1 VQRARKQVI
10 MHGSGTTKT
19 PQDVHLV
26 KRRLS
31 LVTVTGTLLVLAFAG
46 VALALNTIT
55 CDGSSICRGMEN
67 ADDITGT
74 ERAESILALKG
85 RDAVTALEGPDI
97 VHADVGNDEADG
109 GSGKDR
115 IFGEDGDDQK
125 GNSEAGLGTG
135 LDGNS
140 GADHV
145 SGGPGADDVTGG
157 PGRDSLYGNDD
168 NDILDSADGLR
179 DNAVSCGPG
188 RDVAFVDRPDIRG
201 DRVRNCE
208 EVRRIS
214 AASLTAEQ
222 YRAADAELR

>member
-1 VQRARKQVI
+1 
-10 MHGSGTTKT
+10 
-19 PQDVHLV
+19 V

-31 LVTVTGTLLVLAFAG
+31 LVMVTGSLLVLAFAG
-46 VALALNTIT
+46 VALALNVIT
-55 CDGSSICRGMEN
+55 CDGSSTCRGTEN
-67 ADDITGT
+67 GDEITGT
-74 ERAESILALKG
+74 DRAESIFALRG

-188 RDVAFVDRPDIRG
+188 RDIAFVDRPDIRG

-208 EVRRIS
+208 EVHRIA
-214 AASLTAEQ
+214 AASLTTEQ

>member
-1 VQRARKQVI
+1 
-10 MHGSGTTKT
+10 MHGSGPTKT
-19 PQDVHLV
+19 PQEVHLV

-31 LVTVTGTLLVLAFAG
+31 LVMVIGSLLVLAFAG
-46 VALALNTIT
+46 VALALNVIT
-55 CDGSSICRGMEN
+55 CDGSSTCEGTEN

-74 ERAESILALKG
+74 ERAESIFALKG

-97 VHADVGNDEADG
+97 VHADLGNDEADG
-109 GSGKDR
+109 GGGKDR

-125 GNSEAGLGTG
+125 GASEAGLGTG
-135 LDGNS
+135 LDGNN

-157 PGRDSLYGNDD
+157 SGRDSLYGNDD
-168 NDILDSADGLR
+168 NDILNAADGLR

-188 RDVAFVDRPDIRG
+188 RDIAFVDRPDIRG

-208 EVRRIS
+208 EVRRIT
-214 AASLTAEQ
+214 AASLTTEQ